1 MLILPPLCCR
11 STIHYTEAMELLK
24 NIDPPL
30 GFGKKCPDKMAYK
43 RLIRMNMP
51 IDKEGRVT
59 FTTTLFALIRD
70 NLKINVR
77 ESAEMDQADLELRA
91 TIMKVWPITRAGKI
105 DLLVPTEEC
114 EYSSR
119 QTSDYNR
126 KLFRSA
132 VQ

>member
-1 MLILPPLCCR
+1 M
-11 STIHYTEAMELLK
+11 LK

-51 IDKEGRVT
+51 IDKEGRVA

-77 ESAEMDQADLELRA
+77 ESAEMDQVGTTLFL
-91 TIMKVWPITRAGKI
+91 K
-105 DLLVPTEEC
+105 
-114 EYSSR
+114 YFSSH
-119 QTSDYNR
+119 QQNI
-126 KLFRSA
+126 FPCPG
-132 VQ
+132 